1 MTALKYVIERQ
12 DVTKRTENR
21 TKAVLQCSVERKALL
36 QKTRGL
42 LMLYEKS
49 KGLK

>member
-1 MTALKYVIERQ
+1 M
-12 DVTKRTENR
+12 
-21 TKAVLQCSVERKALL
+21 KAVLQYRVERKLLL

-49 KGLK
+49 KASVCS